1 MSYIIYGPIPRSP
14 DFGTMLRFLRN
25 EAGLTQK
32 QLADRVN
39 YTAAYI
45 SRLEKGNRA
54 PNMVVVRDEFVKALG
69 LPQEHRLAIRL
80 IELASKSQQH
90 RH

>member
-1 MSYIIYGPIPRSP
+1 MSYIVYGPIPRSP
-14 DFGTMLRFLRN
+14 NFGIMLRFLRN

-45 SRLEKGNRA
+45 SRLEKGNRI
-54 PNMVVVRDEFVKALG
+54 PNVVVVREEFIKALG
-69 LPQEHRLAIRL
+69 LPQEHRLAISL
-80 IELASKSQQH
+80 IELASKLQQ
-90 RH
+90 RL